1 VTLREVAVLT
11 SALSKRTLTKVQK
24 PNAREETMEARTAGE
39 GAGDRA
45 GPATARRLAA
55 EGRATIRAGGPP

>member
-1 VTLREVAVLT
+1 
-11 SALSKRTLTKVQK
+11 
-24 PNAREETMEARTAGE
+24 MEARTAGE